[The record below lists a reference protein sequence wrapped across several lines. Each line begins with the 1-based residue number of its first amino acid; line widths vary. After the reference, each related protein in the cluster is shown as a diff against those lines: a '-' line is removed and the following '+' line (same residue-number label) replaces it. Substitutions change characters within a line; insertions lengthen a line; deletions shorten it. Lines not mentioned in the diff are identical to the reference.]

1 MRRFVGEEANAGAA
15 GPSGPQFVTGFDNPR
30 ESAIYCWQ
38 VLLPGEDPV
47 IERSARQPATAEQ
60 PIVFVVDDDESVREA
75 LRSLFR
81 SVSLRVETFG
91 SAGDFLRSELPE
103 VASCLVLDV
112 RLPGVSGLD
121 FQGELAKANIHI
133 PVIFMTGHGD
143 IPMSV
148 QAMKAGAVDFLTK
161 PFRDQDMLDA
171 VAAAIERDRSRR
183 KDEQRLLDI
192 RARFDGL
199 TEREREVMGL
209 VTAGLMNK
217 QVAGELGLSEIT
229 VKIHR
234 GHVMRKMAARSLA
247 DLVRMAARGP
257 QRRSRAAA
265 YLHSKSIA
273 SILFPARSRRC
284 RTYLRIF
291 CQQNQANH
299 RNAGQADD
307 ASIITFSVSLL
318 APPMD

>member
-183 KDEQRLLDI
+183 KDEQRLSDV

-247 DLVRMAARGP
+247 DLVRMAEVLGLRRGKP
-257 QRRSRAAA
+257 ES
-265 YLHSKSIA
+265 
-273 SILFPARSRRC
+273 
-284 RTYLRIF
+284 
-291 CQQNQANH
+291 
-299 RNAGQADD
+299 G
-307 ASIITFSVSLL
+307 
-318 APPMD
+318 

>member
-1 MRRFVGEEANAGAA
+1 M
-15 GPSGPQFVTGFDNPR
+15 
-30 ESAIYCWQ
+30 
-38 VLLPGEDPV
+38 

-60 PIVFVVDDDESVREA
+60 PVVFVVDDDESVREA

-91 SAGDFLRSELPE
+91 SAADFLRSELPE

-121 FQGELAKANIHI
+121 FQAELAKANIHI
-133 PVIFMTGHGD
+133 PIIFMTGHGD

-171 VAAAIERDRSRR
+171 VAAAVERDRSRR
-183 KDEQRLLDI
+183 KDEQRLSDV

-247 DLVRMAARGP
+247 DLVRMAEVLGL
-257 QRRSRAAA
+257 RRSKPE
-265 YLHSKSIA
+265 S
-273 SILFPARSRRC
+273 
-284 RTYLRIF
+284 
-291 CQQNQANH
+291 
-299 RNAGQADD
+299 G
-307 ASIITFSVSLL
+307 
-318 APPMD
+318 

>member
-1 MRRFVGEEANAGAA
+1 
-15 GPSGPQFVTGFDNPR
+15 
-30 ESAIYCWQ
+30 
-38 VLLPGEDPV
+38 V
-47 IERSARQPATAEQ
+47 IERSARQPATAEA

-91 SAGDFLRSELPE
+91 SAAEFLRSELPD

-121 FQGELAKANIHI
+121 FQAELAKANILI

-171 VAAAIERDRSRR
+171 VASAIERDRSRR
-183 KDEQRLLDI
+183 KDEQRLSDV

-217 QVAGELGLSEIT
+217 QIAGELGLSEIT

-247 DLVRMAARGP
+247 DLVRMAEVLGV
-257 QRRSRAAA
+257 RRS
-265 YLHSKSIA
+265 K
-273 SILFPARSRRC
+273 PESR
-284 RTYLRIF
+284 
-291 CQQNQANH
+291 
-299 RNAGQADD
+299 
-307 ASIITFSVSLL
+307 
-318 APPMD
+318 

>member
-1 MRRFVGEEANAGAA
+1 
-15 GPSGPQFVTGFDNPR
+15 
-30 ESAIYCWQ
+30 
-38 VLLPGEDPV
+38 V

-60 PIVFVVDDDESVREA
+60 PVVFVVDDDESVREA

-91 SAGDFLRSELPE
+91 SAADFLRSELPE

-121 FQGELAKANIHI
+121 FQAELAKANIHI

-171 VAAAIERDRSRR
+171 VAAAVERDRSRR
-183 KDEQRLLDI
+183 KDEQRLSDV

-247 DLVRMAARGP
+247 DLVRMAELLGL
-257 QRRSRAAA
+257 RRS
-265 YLHSKSIA
+265 K
-273 SILFPARSRRC
+273 PE
-284 RTYLRIF
+284 
-291 CQQNQANH
+291 N
-299 RNAGQADD
+299 G
-307 ASIITFSVSLL
+307 
-318 APPMD
+318 

>member
-1 MRRFVGEEANAGAA
+1 LEGPVAGEN
-15 GPSGPQFVTGFDNPR
+15 
-30 ESAIYCWQ
+30 
-38 VLLPGEDPV
+38 PV

-81 SVSLRVETFG
+81 SISLRVETFG
-91 SAGDFLRSELPE
+91 SAADFLRSELPQ

-121 FQGELAKANIHI
+121 FQAELAKANIHI

-171 VAAAIERDRSRR
+171 VAAAVERDRSRR
-183 KDEQRLLDI
+183 KDEQRLSDV

-247 DLVRMAARGP
+247 DLVRMAEVLGLR
-257 QRRSRAAA
+257 Q
-265 YLHSKSIA
+265 SK
-273 SILFPARSRRC
+273 PE
-284 RTYLRIF
+284 
-291 CQQNQANH
+291 N
-299 RNAGQADD
+299 G
-307 ASIITFSVSLL
+307 
-318 APPMD
+318 

>member
-1 MRRFVGEEANAGAA
+1 
-15 GPSGPQFVTGFDNPR
+15 
-30 ESAIYCWQ
+30 
-38 VLLPGEDPV
+38 V
-47 IERSARQPATAEQ
+47 IERSARQPATAEA

-91 SAGDFLRSELPE
+91 SAAEFLRSELPD

-121 FQGELAKANIHI
+121 FQAELAKANIHT

-171 VAAAIERDRSRR
+171 VASAIERDRSRR
-183 KDEQRLLDI
+183 KDEQRLSDV

-217 QVAGELGLSEIT
+217 QIAGELGLSEIT

-247 DLVRMAARGP
+247 DLVRMAEVLGV
-257 QRRSRAAA
+257 RRS
-265 YLHSKSIA
+265 K
-273 SILFPARSRRC
+273 PESR
-284 RTYLRIF
+284 
-291 CQQNQANH
+291 
-299 RNAGQADD
+299 
-307 ASIITFSVSLL
+307 
-318 APPMD
+318 

>member
-1 MRRFVGEEANAGAA
+1 
-15 GPSGPQFVTGFDNPR
+15 
-30 ESAIYCWQ
+30 
-38 VLLPGEDPV
+38 V

-60 PIVFVVDDDESVREA
+60 PVVFVVDDDESVREA

-91 SAGDFLRSELPE
+91 SAADFLRSELPE

-121 FQGELAKANIHI
+121 FQAELAKANIHI

-171 VAAAIERDRSRR
+171 VAAAVERDRSRR
-183 KDEQRLLDI
+183 KDEQRLSDV

-247 DLVRMAARGP
+247 DLVRMAELLGL
-257 QRRSRAAA
+257 RRSKPE
-265 YLHSKSIA
+265 S
-273 SILFPARSRRC
+273 
-284 RTYLRIF
+284 
-291 CQQNQANH
+291 
-299 RNAGQADD
+299 G
-307 ASIITFSVSLL
+307 
-318 APPMD
+318 